1 MNALPLHLVRAEKE
15 RTREAAPARRIDA
28 LSSLPIF
35 LKLAGRRAVVVG
47 DSEAALWKAEL
58 VAACGADVE
67 IFAGRESSRFRALA
81 THPPAGSVRLNSR
94 DWRKSDLAGAAIAI

>member
-1 MNALPLHLVRAEKE
+1 MNASPLHLVGVEKE
-15 RTREAAPARRIDA
+15 RAREAAPARRIDV

-35 LKLAGRRAVVVG
+35 LKLAGRRAVIVG

-67 IFAGRESSRFRALA
+67 VFAGRDGSRFRALS
-81 THPPAGSVRLNSR
+81 AGF
-94 DWRKSDLAGAAIAI
+94 WRSARTIRT